1 MACGLICVH
10 VCVCFLCQQA
20 LKTNVAPGIL
30 ILGLSVLALVCL
42 LLLILLLFF
51 GVFVY
56 SQRRITAQLIAEQK
70 VMRCLYLTC
79 MCFTLN
85 PLFCVWFVC
94 VCVCAFPQAR
104 TMSFERIVLF
114 ACEKLE
120 DPLGE
125 ILASAQEM
133 DEAPPAL
140 QAVMQINLEIL
151 RLSAAKMTSKLYAIR
166 ELVR

>member
-1 MACGLICVH
+1 
-10 VCVCFLCQQA
+10 
-20 LKTNVAPGIL
+20 
-30 ILGLSVLALVCL
+30 
-42 LLLILLLFF
+42 
-51 GVFVY
+51 
-56 SQRRITAQLIAEQK
+56 
-70 VMRCLYLTC
+70 
-79 MCFTLN
+79 
-85 PLFCVWFVC
+85 
-94 VCVCAFPQAR
+94 
-104 TMSFERIVLF
+104 MSFERIVLF